1 MKKIASLFQ
10 RNYDGDRKVRD
21 EVVPGSEWVAA
32 GEGVATRKW
41 DGMAVL
47 VKDGAPFMR
56 YDAKHG
62 KTPPENFVPAQPA
75 ADEKTGHWPGWVPAE
90 GSNAKRVLEGIEWGK
105 RQLFNGSDVP
115 DGTYEVC
122 GPTIGTRHGPNP
134 ENLTETILVPHG
146 RDTLPDC
153 PRTYDALRSYLKDR
167 EIEGVVWHRDN
178 GDMVKIKKSDFPFEP
193 AA

>member
-21 EVVPGSEWVAA
+21 EIVPGSEWVSA
-32 GEGVATRKW
+32 GEGTATRKW

-47 VKDGAPFMR
+47 VQGGAPFMR

-62 KTPPENFVPAQPA
+62 KTPPANFVPAQPA
-75 ADEKTGHWPGWVPAE
+75 PDEKSGHWPGWVPAE
-90 GSNAKRVLEGIEWGK
+90 GANAKRVLDGLEWGK
-105 RQLFNGSDVP
+105 HSLFDGKDIP

-134 ENLTETILVPHG
+134 EGLTETILVPHG
-146 RDTLPDC
+146 RDALPDC
-153 PRTYDALRSYLKDR
+153 PRSYEALRAYLKDKS
-167 EIEGVVWHRDN
+167 IEGVVWHRPN
-178 GDMVKIKKSDFPFEP
+178 GDMVKIKKSDFPYE
-193 AA
+193 